1 MLHLVRG
8 SPGTGWTWSLW
19 WLCASFT
26 VLRKL
31 GSALG
36 SRVMPI
42 SYTRLIYFTGPVNLF
57 HINQRT
63 NFLGSHFRILNT
75 IEFPPAVTYN
85 GGFFWRHFL
94 TMSLAKSM
102 VGIELAPWLAFM
114 RSIIL

>member
-36 SRVMPI
+36 V
-42 SYTRLIYFTGPVNLF
+42 TCNAYFIHTINLF
-57 HINQRT
+57 YRSCKSLPHQPKNQ
-63 NFLGSHFRILNT
+63 
-75 IEFPPAVTYN
+75 FPRKPFQDLEHN
-85 GGFFWRHFL
+85 
-94 TMSLAKSM
+94 
-102 VGIELAPWLAFM
+102 
-114 RSIIL
+114 